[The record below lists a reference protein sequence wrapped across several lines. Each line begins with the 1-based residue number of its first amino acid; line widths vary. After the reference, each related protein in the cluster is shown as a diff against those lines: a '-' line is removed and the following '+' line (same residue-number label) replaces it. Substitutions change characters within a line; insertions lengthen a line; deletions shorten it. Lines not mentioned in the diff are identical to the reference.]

1 MHLAQQVACMPS
13 GQHEHVGPPF
23 CAPLTWNSTMLTKSE
38 PPPPEALMLFC
49 VLSLS
54 LTKRLKRSDMV
65 GRHLRAVTRCPLAE
79 VCTRSPQIL

>member
-1 MHLAQQVACMPS
+1 MLP
-13 GQHEHVGPPF
+13 GKQHERLGLPF
-23 CAPLTWNSTMLTKSE
+23 CAPPTWNSTMLTKSE

-65 GRHLRAVTRCPLAE
+65 GRHLRAVTRCALAE
-79 VCTRSPQIL
+79 ACTRSATVP

>member
-1 MHLAQQVACMPS
+1 
-13 GQHEHVGPPF
+13 
-23 CAPLTWNSTMLTKSE
+23 MLTKSE

-79 VCTRSPQIL
+79 VCTRSAKILWAGSASQCWQQHVLQANAAGWLLLS